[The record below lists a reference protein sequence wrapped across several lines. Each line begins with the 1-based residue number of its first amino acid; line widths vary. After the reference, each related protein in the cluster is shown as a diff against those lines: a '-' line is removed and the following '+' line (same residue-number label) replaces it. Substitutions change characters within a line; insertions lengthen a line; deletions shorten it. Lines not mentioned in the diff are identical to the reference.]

1 LLHLKRRNRPSGPVF
16 TIGAPT
22 LYMALLFAAPILV
35 FLIYSFWQLRGF
47 AILPQ
52 WTLKNY
58 VQVVQNPVYITL
70 IVRSIAIGLVTA
82 LVTVVL
88 SYPVAY
94 AMAFRMKE
102 GRELILLLMILS
114 LFSSYLVRVYAWKT
128 ILGNNGVINSI
139 LLTIGLVQEPV
150 PWLIYSRFAVIV
162 TLVSVFFP
170 ITILPIYSV
179 LMNIHPNLLEAARD
193 LGAGAALTFYK
204 VTLPLSMPGVAAGF
218 IFTFVLTAGDYI
230 TPALLGGSNGQ
241 MIGNSIVSQFGV
253 ASNWPLG
260 SAITFF
266 VMGVFLVL
274 FGAGGLLA
282 QKLGIRR

>member
-1 LLHLKRRNRPSGPVF
+1 MTIRRRNRQTGPVT
-16 TIGAPT
+16 TIGSPIA
-22 LYMALLFAAPILV
+22 YMALLFVMPILV
-35 FLIYSFWQLRGF
+35 FLIYSFWQLEGF
-47 AILPQ
+47 EIIPE

-58 VQVVQNPVYITL
+58 VQVVNNPVYIKL
-70 IVRSIAIGLVTA
+70 ITRSISIGLITA
-82 LVTVVL
+82 CVTVVL

-139 LLTIGLVQEPV
+139 LISLGLVQEPV
-150 PWLIYSRFAVIV
+150 SWLIYSRFAVIV

-179 LMNIHPNLLEAARD
+179 LMNIHPHLLEAARD
-193 LGAGAALTFYK
+193 LGAGAARTFLK
-204 VTLPLSMPGVAAGF
+204 ITLPLSMPGVIAGF
-218 IFTFVLTAGDYI
+218 IFTLVLTAGDYI
-230 TPALLGGSNGQ
+230 TPALLGGSDGQ
-241 MIGNSIVSQFGV
+241 MIGNSIVSQFGI

-260 SAITFF
+260 AAITFF
-266 VMGVFLVL
+266 VMGVFLAL
-274 FGAGGLLA
+274 FGVGGLLT
-282 QKLGIRR
+282 KRLGIRS

>member
-1 LLHLKRRNRPSGPVF
+1 
-16 TIGAPT
+16 
-22 LYMALLFAAPILV
+22 MALLFVMPILV
-35 FLIYSFWQLRGF
+35 FLIYSFWQLEGF
-47 AILPQ
+47 EIIPE

-58 VQVVQNPVYITL
+58 VQVVNNPVYIKL
-70 IVRSIAIGLVTA
+70 ITRSIGIGLITA
-82 LVTVVL
+82 CVTVVL

-139 LLTIGLVQEPV
+139 LISLGLVQEPV
-150 PWLIYSRFAVIV
+150 SWLIYSRFAVIV

-179 LMNIHPNLLEAARD
+179 LMNIHPHLLEAARD
-193 LGAGAALTFYK
+193 LGAGAARTFLK
-204 VTLPLSMPGVAAGF
+204 ITLPLSMPGVIAGF
-218 IFTFVLTAGDYI
+218 IFTLVLTAGDYI
-230 TPALLGGSNGQ
+230 TPALLGGSDGQ
-241 MIGNSIVSQFGV
+241 MIGNSIVSQFGI

-260 SAITFF
+260 AAITFF
-266 VMGVFLVL
+266 VMGVFLAL
-274 FGAGGLLA
+274 FGVGGLLT
-282 QKLGIRR
+282 KRLGIRS

>member
-1 LLHLKRRNRPSGPVF
+1 MPLKRKRYVSGPGF
-16 TIGAPT
+16 TVGIPT
-22 LYMALLFAAPILV
+22 LYMLLLFAAPIFV
-35 FLIYSFWQLRGF
+35 FLIYSFWQLDGF
-47 AILPQ
+47 EIVAD

-58 VQVVQNPVYITL
+58 IQVASNRVYITL
-70 IVRSIAIGLVTA
+70 ITRSIGIGLITA
-82 LVTVVL
+82 TATVIL

-128 ILGNNGVINSI
+128 ILGNNGVINS
-139 LLTIGLVQEPV
+139 LLMSIGLVQEPV
-150 PWLIYSRFAVIV
+150 SWLIYSRFAVIV
-162 TLVSVFFP
+162 TLTSVFFP

-179 LMNIHPNLLEAARD
+179 LMNIHPSLLEAARD
-193 LGAGAALTFYK
+193 LGASAATAFYK
-204 VTLPLSMPGVAAGF
+204 VTLPLSMPGVVAGF
-218 IFTFVLTAGDYI
+218 VFTLVLTAGDYI

-260 SAITFF
+260 AAITFF
-266 VMGVFLVL
+266 VLAVFLL
-274 FGAGGLLA
+274 MFGAGGLVTRR
-282 QKLGIRR
+282 LGLRS

>member
-1 LLHLKRRNRPSGPVF
+1 MKRRSGPLI
-16 TIGAPT
+16 TIGGPT
-22 LYMALLFAAPILV
+22 AYMVLLFATPILV
-35 FLIYSFWQLRGF
+35 FLIYSFWQLEGF
-47 AILPQ
+47 EIVPE

-58 VQVVQNPVYITL
+58 VQVVNNPVYIKL
-70 IVRSIAIGLVTA
+70 ITRSIGIGLITA
-82 LVTVVL
+82 SVTVVL
-88 SYPVAY
+88 SYPAAY

-102 GRELILLLMILS
+102 GRELILFLMILS

-128 ILGNNGVINSI
+128 ILGGNGVINI
-139 LLTIGLVQEPV
+139 LLMSSGLVHEPV

-179 LMNIHPNLLEAARD
+179 LMNIHPHLLEAARD
-193 LGAGAALTFYK
+193 LGAGAALAFYK
-204 VTLPLSMPGVAAGF
+204 VTLPLSMPGVIAGF
-218 IFTFVLTAGDYI
+218 IFTLVLTAGDYI

-266 VMGVFLVL
+266 VMAVFLAL
-274 FGAGGLLA
+274 FGVGGLLT
-282 QKLGIRR
+282 KRLGIRS

>member
-1 LLHLKRRNRPSGPVF
+1 ML
-16 TIGAPT
+16 
-22 LYMALLFAAPILV
+22 LLFGAPILV
-35 FLIYSFWQLRGF
+35 FLIYSFWQLEGF
-47 AILPQ
+47 AIVHD

-58 VQVVQNPVYITL
+58 GQVISNPVYVTL
-70 IVRSIAIGLVTA
+70 IVRSIGIGLITA
-82 LVTVVL
+82 CVTVIL

-94 AMAFRMKE
+94 AMAFRMRE

-128 ILGNNGVINSI
+128 ILGNNGVINT
-139 LLTIGLVQEPV
+139 LLLSIGLVQEPV
-150 PWLIYSRFAVIV
+150 GWLIYSRFAVIV

-193 LGAGAALTFYK
+193 LGAGAALAFYK
-204 VTLPLSMPGVAAGF
+204 VTLPLSMPGIMAGF
-218 IFTFVLTAGDYI
+218 LFTFVLTAGDYI
-230 TPALLGGSNGQ
+230 TPALLGGSDGQ
-241 MIGNSIVSQFGV
+241 MIGNSIVSQFGI

-266 VMGVFLVL
+266 VMAVFLVL
-274 FGAGGLLA
+274 FGVGGLLT
-282 QKLGIRR
+282 KRLGIRS

>member
-1 LLHLKRRNRPSGPVF
+1 MATKRRNLQTGPIT
-16 TIGAPT
+16 TIGGPT
-22 LYMALLFAAPILV
+22 AYMVLLFAMPILV
-35 FLIYSFWQLRGF
+35 FLVYSFWQLEGF
-47 AILPQ
+47 EIVPE

-58 VQVVQNPVYITL
+58 VQVVNNPVYIKL
-70 IVRSIAIGLVTA
+70 IVRSIGIGLITA
-82 LVTVVL
+82 SVTVIL

-139 LLTIGLVQEPV
+139 LISLGLVQEPV
-150 PWLIYSRFAVIV
+150 SWLIYSRFAVIV

-193 LGAGAALTFYK
+193 LGAGAALTFLK
-204 VTLPLSMPGVAAGF
+204 VTLPLSMPGVMAGF
-218 IFTFVLTAGDYI
+218 IFTLVLTAGDYI

-241 MIGNSIVSQFGV
+241 MIGNSIVSQFGI

-260 SAITFF
+260 AAITFF
-266 VMGVFLVL
+266 VMGVFLAL
-274 FGAGGLLA
+274 FGVGGLLTK
-282 QKLGIRR
+282 KLGVRS

>member
-1 LLHLKRRNRPSGPVF
+1 MV
-16 TIGAPT
+16 
-22 LYMALLFAAPILV
+22 LLFAMPILV
-35 FLIYSFWQLRGF
+35 FLVYSFWQLEGF
-47 AILPQ
+47 EIVPE

-58 VQVVQNPVYITL
+58 LQVANNPVYIKL
-70 IVRSIAIGLVTA
+70 IARSIGIGLITA
-82 LVTVVL
+82 CITVVL

-139 LLTIGLVQEPV
+139 LISIGLVQEPV
-150 PWLIYSRFAVIV
+150 SWLIYSRFAVIV

-193 LGAGAALTFYK
+193 LGAGAALTFLK
-204 VTLPLSMPGVAAGF
+204 VTLPLSMPGVMAGF
-218 IFTFVLTAGDYI
+218 IFTLVLTAGDYI

-241 MIGNSIVSQFGV
+241 MIGNSIVSQFGI

-260 SAITFF
+260 AAITFF
-266 VMGVFLVL
+266 VMGVFLAL
-274 FGAGGLLA
+274 FGVGGFLT
-282 QKLGIRR
+282 KRLGVRR

>member
-1 LLHLKRRNRPSGPVF
+1 MLNPRQVQTGPVF
-16 TIGAPT
+16 TIGAPIG
-22 LYMALLFAAPILV
+22 YMLLLFGAPIFV
-35 FLIYSFWQLRGF
+35 FLIYSFLQLEGF
-47 AILPQ
+47 EIIRE

-58 VQVVQNPVYITL
+58 IQVISNPVYLAL
-70 IVRSIAIGLVTA
+70 IVRSISIGLITA
-82 LVTVVL
+82 CATVIL

-128 ILGNNGVINSI
+128 ILGNNGVINT
-139 LLTIGLVQEPV
+139 LLMSVGLVQEPV
-150 PWLIYSRFAVIV
+150 AWLIYSRFAVIV
-162 TLVSVFFP
+162 TLTSVFFP

-193 LGAGAALTFYK
+193 LGASAALAFYK
-204 VTLPLSMPGVAAGF
+204 VTLPLSMPGVIAGF
-218 IFTFVLTAGDYI
+218 VFTFVLTAGDYI
-230 TPALLGGSNGQ
+230 TPALLGGSDGQ

-266 VMGVFLVL
+266 VMAVFLVL
-274 FGAGGLLA
+274 FGLGGLFT
-282 QKLGIRR
+282 KRLGIRS

>member
-1 LLHLKRRNRPSGPVF
+1 MAIKRRKRQTGPIT
-16 TIGAPT
+16 TIGGPT
-22 LYMALLFAAPILV
+22 AYMLLLFAAPILV
-35 FLIYSFWQLRGF
+35 FLIYSFWQLQGF
-47 AILPQ
+47 EIVPE
-52 WTLKNY
+52 WTIKNY
-58 VQVVQNPVYITL
+58 VQVVNNPVYIKL
-70 IVRSIAIGLVTA
+70 IARSISIGLITA
-82 LVTVVL
+82 CVTVVL

-139 LLTIGLVQEPV
+139 LLSIGLVQEPV
-150 PWLIYSRFAVIV
+150 SWLIYSRFAVIV

-193 LGAGAALTFYK
+193 LGAGAALAFLK
-204 VTLPLSMPGVAAGF
+204 ITLPLSMPGVMAGF
-218 IFTFVLTAGDYI
+218 VFTLVLTAGDYI

-260 SAITFF
+260 AAITFF
-266 VMGVFLVL
+266 VMGVFLAL
-274 FGAGGLLA
+274 FGVGGLLT
-282 QKLGIRR
+282 KRLGVRS

>member
-1 LLHLKRRNRPSGPVF
+1 MAIKRRNRQTGPIT
-16 TIGAPT
+16 TIGSPT
-22 LYMALLFAAPILV
+22 VYMVLLFALPIFV
-35 FLIYSFWQLRGF
+35 FLIYSFWQLKGF
-47 AILPQ
+47 EIIPE

-58 VQVVQNPVYITL
+58 VQVVNNPVYIKL
-70 IVRSIAIGLVTA
+70 ITRSIGIGLITA
-82 LVTVVL
+82 SVTVVL

-128 ILGNNGVINSI
+128 ILGNNGVINSV
-139 LLTIGLVQEPV
+139 LMSIGLVQEPV
-150 PWLIYSRFAVIV
+150 AWLIYSRFAVIV

-193 LGAGAALTFYK
+193 LGAGAALTFLK
-204 VTLPLSMPGVAAGF
+204 VTLPLSMPGVIAGF
-218 IFTFVLTAGDYI
+218 IFTLVLTAGDYI

-241 MIGNSIVSQFGV
+241 MIGNSIVSQFGI

-260 SAITFF
+260 AAITFF
-266 VMGVFLVL
+266 VMGVFLAL
-274 FGAGGLLA
+274 FGVGGLLTK
-282 QKLGIRR
+282 KLGVRS

>member
-1 LLHLKRRNRPSGPVF
+1 MATKRRTRQTGPIT
-16 TIGAPT
+16 TIGGPT
-22 LYMALLFAAPILV
+22 AYMVLLFAMPILI
-35 FLIYSFWQLRGF
+35 FLVYSFWQLKGF
-47 AILPQ
+47 EIVPE

-58 VQVVQNPVYITL
+58 VQVANNPVYIKL
-70 IVRSIAIGLVTA
+70 IARSIGIGLITA
-82 LVTVVL
+82 CITVVL

-139 LLTIGLVQEPV
+139 LMSIGLVQEPV
-150 PWLIYSRFAVIV
+150 SWLIYSRFAVIV

-193 LGAGAALTFYK
+193 LGAGATLAFLK
-204 VTLPLSMPGVAAGF
+204 VTLPLSMPGVMAGF
-218 IFTFVLTAGDYI
+218 IFTLVLTAGDYI

-241 MIGNSIVSQFGV
+241 MIGNSIVSQFGI

-260 SAITFF
+260 AAITFF
-266 VMGVFLVL
+266 VMAVFLAL
-274 FGAGGLLA
+274 FGVGGFLT
-282 QKLGIRR
+282 KRLGVRS